1 MTTVVEAVELA
12 VGYDSR
18 AVADVG
24 SFRIH
29 TDRLAVVTG
38 PNGSGK
44 TTLLK
49 TLAGLLRPIRGR
61 IVPQLPPG
69 TAGAVFVH
77 STPYLFAGT
86 VRDNVQLTS
95 RHDERGAHD
104 ALRTLGVEQL
114 LTKDVRRLST
124 GERQRVAIAR
134 ALAAAPQLLLIDEPE
149 GGLDME
155 GISSWRRIVEQA
167 LSVGRPWIVI
177 ATHQLSVVEGLPLNV
192 VPVGREGPDRHLEL
206 ARD

>member
-1 MTTVVEAVELA
+1 MTTAVEAVELA

-18 AVADVG
+18 PVADVG
-24 SFRIH
+24 SFRMQA
-29 TDRLAVVTG
+29 DRLTVVTG

-49 TLAGLLRPIRGR
+49 TIAGLLPPIRGR

-86 VRDNVQLTS
+86 VRHNVQLTS
-95 RHDERGAHD
+95 RDDERRARD

-114 LTKDVRRLST
+114 STKNVRRLST

-134 ALAAAPQLLLIDEPE
+134 ALAAEPRLLLIDEPE
-149 GGLDME
+149 GGLDVE
-155 GISSWRRIVEQA
+155 GIRSWRQIVEDA
-167 LSVGRPWIVI
+167 LTAGHPSIVI
-177 ATHQLSVVEGLPLNV
+177 ATHQLSAVEGLPVNV
-192 VPVGREGPDRHLEL
+192 VPM
-206 ARD
+206 ARDRA